1 MSADRSVLLS
11 PRLQAGKAAFRE
23 LVDAFGGQVAAA
35 AETGKSQSRIS
46 AYGLRNTDDFA
57 PVDVVLR
64 LEQSTHGSHNHP
76 QVTRWLAR
84 QTGFA
89 LVPLPDPDAA
99 FARVSSSPLAQSG
112 CVRNWGLLA
121 SRLAKDAGDVTSGIC
136 ADLADDH
143 DVSPTEARGRLNDA
157 GALVRVAVELEHAL
171 RVRALERES

>member
-1 MSADRSVLLS
+1 MSADRSVLLT
-11 PRLQAGKAAFRE
+11 PRLQAGKVAFRE

-35 AETGKSQSRIS
+35 VETGKSQPRIS

-89 LVPLPDPDAA
+89 LVALPDPDAA
-99 FARVSSSPLAQSG
+99 STG
-112 CVRNWGLLA
+112 KWGLLA
-121 SRLAKDAGDVTSGIC
+121 SRLARQSGELVGGIC
-136 ADLADDH
+136 ADLADDN
-143 DVSPTEARGRLNDA
+143 DVSPPEAKARIDA
-157 GALVRVAVELEHAL
+157 ASENVRIAVELEHAL
-171 RVRALERES
+171 RVRALERETGGG